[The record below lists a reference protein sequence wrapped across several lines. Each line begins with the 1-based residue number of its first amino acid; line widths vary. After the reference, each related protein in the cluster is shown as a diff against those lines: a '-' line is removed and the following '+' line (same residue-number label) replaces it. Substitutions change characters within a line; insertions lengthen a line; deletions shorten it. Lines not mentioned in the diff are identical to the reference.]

1 MSENRQL
8 EQEVRGMSKDI
19 STKFTDESNKTMGRK
34 GYAMWK
40 SEKITVITPK
50 DYGMF
55 LQKRRR
61 K

>member
-1 MSENRQL
+1 
-8 EQEVRGMSKDI
+8 MSKGDI

-50 DYGMF
+50 HYGMF
-55 LQKRRR
+55 LQRRR
-61 K
+61 SK

>member
-1 MSENRQL
+1 MEAR
-8 EQEVRGMSKDI
+8 RMSKDI
-19 STKFTDESNKTMGRK
+19 STKFTNERNKTMGRK

-55 LQKRRR
+55 LQRRR
-61 K
+61 SK